1 MDSHTC
7 PQCGSPKNRANEIC
21 PVCSLV
27 FCTHCGSIKTFHLC
41 PVCDRETIS
50 KRQARLESNLI
61 QAKDHQK
68 DNESRLR
75 ALVYAR
81 DVRTERELRRYKNEQ
96 RFLYRSLFFGCFI
109 SLPLIALGLQMSVYN
124 GIQPLGIITLLAGF
138 LFLGLAIHFRLT
150 YDAARDARKWQ
161 QLQHSEKIRII
172 ARSQP
177 EVNAS
182 TSSNQSVLDSH
193 LKRAQ

>member
-7 PQCGSPKNRANEIC
+7 PQCGSPKNRGNEIC

-27 FCTHCGSIKTFHLC
+27 FCIHCGSIKTFHLC

-50 KRQARLESNLI
+50 KRQVRLENKLI

-68 DNESRLR
+68 DNDSRLR

-81 DVRTERELRRYKNEQ
+81 DVRTERELRRYRNER
-96 RFLYRSLFFGCFI
+96 RFLYRSLFFGCFV

-138 LFLGLAIHFRLT
+138 IFLGLAIHFRLT

-161 QLQHSEKIRII
+161 RLSHQEKIRIV
-172 ARSQP
+172 ALSQLEFYP
-177 EVNAS
+177 S
-182 TSSNQSVLDSH
+182 PSSNQPVMDSTP
-193 LKRAQ
+193 RQVQ